1 MALAHTVQTCSSRR
15 DRPMCINEAR
25 STLQLQVT
33 LPGTSSLNA
42 RRALRCALGDAL
54 RMYVVKIDRAH
65 TTITLQIETTSPA
78 LTDVIGSLAAG
89 LSEATVGR
97 VRPNA
102 L

>member
-1 MALAHTVQTCSSRR
+1 
-15 DRPMCINEAR
+15 
-25 STLQLQVT
+25 
-33 LPGTSSLNA
+33 
-42 RRALRCALGDAL
+42 LGDAL

-89 LSEATVGR
+89 LTEATVGR